1 MRLTAARGNST
12 RMSARARIAAL
23 LAVGT
28 VLISAASAW
37 QDARL
42 PESAPPAVH
51 EAGIAELRAIV
62 AQVEASDFG
71 QRERGATLTARLIRL
86 IEADRIR
93 FSAVL
98 GGPRAQMHSRLFRRS
113 LLYVRVLQPSETVWL
128 HQLPHQLA
136 EAVYHEAVHFE
147 KGGFGRASFEEECDA
162 FLAGLQA
169 EAVILKRPMPEPP
182 TIDGMTVA
190 AFVRQA
196 YPRAPRRPR
205 YRPVGKDRDWLRH
218 HAGMGED

>member
-1 MRLTAARGNST
+1 
-12 RMSARARIAAL
+12 MSARVRVVAL
-23 LAVGT
+23 LTIGATLV
-28 VLISAASAW
+28 AAAIVR

-51 EAGIAELRAIV
+51 QAGIAKLRELV
-62 AQVEASDFG
+62 ARVDTSDFG
-71 QRERGATLTARLIRL
+71 QHERGATLTAKLVTLID
-86 IEADRIR
+86 ADRVR

-98 GGPRAQMHSRLFRRS
+98 GGPRAQMHSRLLRRS
-113 LLYVRVLQPSETVWL
+113 LLYVRVLQPAETIWL

-136 EAVYHEAVHFE
+136 EAAYHEAVHFV
-147 KGGFGRASFEEECDA
+147 KGGPGWASFEEECDA

-169 EAVILKRPMPEPP
+169 EAVILERPIPEQP
-182 TIDGMTVA
+182 TIDGVTVA
-190 AFVRQA
+190 AFVSQA

-218 HAGMGED
+218 QAGMERDEQSSYRGTMP